1 MSDAPVAAKGSF
13 PVPETLQFP
22 RWTVLRCDRR
32 QMAQELNSGASRV
45 IPDLLQVQEPTGC
58 APLCVVVKFDWSP
71 RAYGPALI
79 RNNKDLETEQYIQE

>member
-22 RWTVLRCDRR
+22 RWTVLRCDR

-58 APLCVVVKFDWSP
+58 APLRVWRP
-71 RAYGPALI
+71 RGGRRVGWP
-79 RNNKDLETEQYIQE
+79 